1 VYLGDIDIFD
11 SGCCGGVWRMK
22 EKEIYQKAV
31 SKFGQLQITKTI
43 EEMAELQKELCKLL
57 LGNGDREHIAEEMA
71 DVEIMFGQLK
81 EMFINRLLVTSYK
94 AEKLQRLE
102 RLLEVQE

>member
-1 VYLGDIDIFD
+1 
-11 SGCCGGVWRMK
+11 MK

-43 EEMAELQKELCKLL
+43 EEMSELQKELCKLL
-57 LGNGDREHIAEEMA
+57 LGKGDREHIAEEMA

-81 EMFINRLLVTSYK
+81 EMFTNRLLVTSYK